1 MMVYKMHFEWP
12 VTLSYTDVN
21 SSYILSLPA
30 SQKIISLTFTTSA
43 LFSAGIF
50 TLSFYKGPVKYEIF
64 CTKSTKT
71 AWFI

>member
-1 MMVYKMHFEWP
+1 MKCFVMVYKMHFEWP

-21 SSYILSLPA
+21 SIYILSLPA

-50 TLSFYKGPVKYEIF
+50 TLSFYKGPVKYENFLYQIH
-64 CTKSTKT
+64 
-71 AWFI
+71 